1 VEPAL
6 VSAGVAGAGGFAAA
20 TFSTFD
26 SCVPGESTT
35 PTMDALRP
43 ALASLRLAA
52 PRRAPRPLYHCLHTS
67 AVRAAT
73 PLPHASIPGPPPA
86 TPAPH
91 VSDPLER
98 VARKKRQAELLKQA
112 QDVRT
117 EAKPSSKPKSLLKKR
132 FWKDVVVKETPG
144 ACCCREPVW

>member
-1 VEPAL
+1 
-6 VSAGVAGAGGFAAA
+6 
-20 TFSTFD
+20 
-26 SCVPGESTT
+26 
-35 PTMDALRP
+35 MDALRP